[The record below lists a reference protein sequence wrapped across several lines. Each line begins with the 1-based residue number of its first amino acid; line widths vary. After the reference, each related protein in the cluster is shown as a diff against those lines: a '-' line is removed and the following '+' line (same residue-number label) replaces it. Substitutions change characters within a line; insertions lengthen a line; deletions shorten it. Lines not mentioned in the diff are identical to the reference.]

1 MYKSRFQEALE
12 YISDDMKFE
21 VRSYPGRGIYG
32 KTCIGIT
39 GEDINL
45 LTLGIALGIALVE
58 YYRDHDDD
66 IPHYVYNYITDSY
79 GPWQVIYWPHMEYV
93 DVSTKED
100 LEHGEFD

>member
-1 MYKSRFQEALE
+1 MYKSHYKSRFQEALE
-12 YISDDMKFE
+12 YISHDMGFK
-21 VRSYPGRGIYG
+21 VRSYSGRAMYG

-45 LTLGIALGIALVE
+45 LTLGFALAE

-66 IPHYVYNYITDSY
+66 VPYNFYNYRTDSM
-79 GPWQVIYWPHMEYV
+79 GLGQVIYWPQMKYV
-93 DVSTKED
+93 DVPTKED